1 MLMLTAG
8 FIFIGHVSPFISLA
22 LSINRLSIERIQ
34 SNKDSFEVNY
44 FLKVDPTL
52 LTLFCITKIS
62 SS

>member
-8 FIFIGHVSPFISLA
+8 FIFIGQVSPFIILP
-22 LSINRLSIERIQ
+22 LGINRLSIERIS
-34 SNKDSFEVNY
+34 SNKDSFKVNY

-52 LTLFCITKIS
+52 LTPFCITKIS